1 MWRGGFI
8 PVGREA
14 APSFRQPHR
23 MCRLYGG
30 CAPEREQAPSPQGV
44 VGVLQVDFG
53 FENLLYS
60 SACLLALVS
69 GQGFRSPTENNDFAP
84 QNENSGKIADIHFM
98 AVARGR
104 PLGLPGLVILGLR
117 TRA

>member
-1 MWRGGFI
+1 
-8 PVGREA
+8 
-14 APSFRQPHR
+14 

-30 CAPEREQAPSPQGV
+30 CAPRAGASSLATG
-44 VGVLQVDFG
+44 GRCVLQVDFG
-53 FENLLYS
+53 LENLLYS
-60 SACLLALVS
+60 SVGLLALVS

-84 QNENSGKIADIHFM
+84 QNENSGKIADVHFM